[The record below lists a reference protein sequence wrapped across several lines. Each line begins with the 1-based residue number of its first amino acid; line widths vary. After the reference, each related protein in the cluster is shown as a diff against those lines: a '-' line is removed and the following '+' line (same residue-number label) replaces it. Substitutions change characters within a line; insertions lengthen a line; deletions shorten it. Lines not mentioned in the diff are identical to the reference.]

1 MRLKGLQNVRGE
13 LLIAQEADHGESIE
27 DASPAAPAY
36 NPDEDFFDALSSD
49 LSSLSTKERPQRVP
63 FSEQRKVRNSLF
75 HGK

>member
-1 MRLKGLQNVRGE
+1 MKDTAGKQESMSVK
-13 LLIAQEADHGESIE
+13 QEADNGEAIE

-63 FSEQRKVRNSLF
+63 FSEQRKVSRSSR
-75 HGK
+75 